1 MTVASEHQLLTER
14 AGLAD
19 RSGRGKLLLT
29 GAEAAE
35 FLQGQVSNDV
45 EALEPG
51 EGCYATFLTHKG
63 KMRGD
68 MRILRGEDW
77 LWIDT
82 EPETL
87 AALARTVQMY
97 SIGRDVSHRDVTS
110 ERTILSL
117 IGPAARSHV
126 DAEPPA
132 LEHGHVEG
140 EHGLHVATDL
150 GVDIICSPAEAGE
163 VRAALAVDEVSEAS
177 AECRRIEVGR
187 PRHGLDTDADTIPQE
202 AGLNERAVSF
212 TKGCYVGQETVAR
225 LHYKGRPNRHLRG
238 LRLSEP
244 AAHGERVALAAREL
258 GKIGSACVSPEHGPI
273 ALALLR
279 REASPGDTVA
289 VGAGGSPAEVVELPF
304 ASR

>member
-1 MTVASEHQLLTER
+1 MTVANEYELLTER

-19 RSGRGKLLLT
+19 RSARGKLLLT

-45 EALEPG
+45 EALAPG

-68 MRILRGEDW
+68 MRVLRGADW

-82 EPETL
+82 EPATL
-87 AALARTVQMY
+87 PALARTVQMY

-110 ERTILSL
+110 ERAILSL
-117 IGPAARSHV
+117 IGPAARAV
-126 DAEPPA
+126 LETEPPA
-132 LEHGHVEG
+132 SEHAHVEG
-140 EHGLHVATDL
+140 EHGLYVTTDL
-150 GVDIICSPAEAGE
+150 GVDVLCAADRAAE
-163 VRAALAVDEVSEAS
+163 VRAALGIDEVSEPS
-177 AECRRIEVGR
+177 AECRRIESGR
-187 PRHGLDTDADTIPQE
+187 PRHGLDTSADTIPQE

-244 AAHGERVALAAREL
+244 AAHGDRVVLGERDL
-258 GKIGSACVSPEHGPI
+258 GNIGSACVSPEHGPI

-279 REASPGDTVA
+279 REASPGDNVA
-289 VGAGGSPAEVVELPF
+289 VGAAGASAVVVELPF